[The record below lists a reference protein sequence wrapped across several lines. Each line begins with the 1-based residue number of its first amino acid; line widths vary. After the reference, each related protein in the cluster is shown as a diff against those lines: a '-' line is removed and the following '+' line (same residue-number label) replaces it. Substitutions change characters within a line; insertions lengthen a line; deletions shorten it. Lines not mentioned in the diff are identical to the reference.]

1 MIRLAA
7 MLHDVGK
14 VGIADTILKKPGKLN
29 DDEYSTM
36 KEHTLLG
43 ARLFA
48 DTTSSLDQLS
58 KEIALHHHEHWDG
71 KGYPGKI
78 ELNDGV
84 HLSTLQG
91 ADIPLASRITALA
104 DVYDALSSS
113 RSYKEAWTEDQVFN
127 EIQKCSGSQFDPEL
141 VDIFFSIKIVLRAIG
156 LKYTNK

>member
-1 MIRLAA
+1 
-7 MLHDVGK
+7 
-14 VGIADTILKKPGKLN
+14 
-29 DDEYSTM
+29 
-36 KEHTLLG
+36 
-43 ARLFA
+43 
-48 DTTSSLDQLS
+48 
-58 KEIALHHHEHWDG
+58 
-71 KGYPGKI
+71 
-78 ELNDGV
+78 V

-141 VDIFFSIKIVLRAIG
+141 VDIFFSIKNVLRAIG